1 MNGHRYNPPHPGYFI
16 SQTSKVDPTEMS
28 KEQLKKRVLEAIDR
42 HAAEITE
49 IGDTIWK
56 NPELGYKEFKTAKLV
71 ESKYEE
77 MGWTYENKIAITG
90 SKAYLKQPGPRP
102 TIGIIGELDSVRC
115 PEHPDADP
123 ITGAVHACG
132 HNAQIAAMLGAGIGL
147 TDSGVL
153 DELDGN
159 VVMVT
164 VPAEEY
170 LEIDYRNNLREKG
183 ELEFLG
189 GKQEFIHLGAL
200 ADIDISLGTHSGTDL
215 EDKLRVG
222 GSNNGFIGKLVRYIG
237 LEAHAG
243 AAPDRGINALNAA
256 MLGIMGIHAQRETFR
271 EEDAIRVHP
280 IITKGGEIVNNV
292 PADVR
297 IESYVRGKTV
307 DAIID
312 ANEKVNRALKA
323 GAMAVGAEVEISD
336 IPGYMPYT
344 HHQELD
350 AVLRENCAALVGDD
364 KVKEGEH
371 STGSTDMGDISC
383 IMPTSSIGMGG
394 VTGQGHGRTYQIVDK
409 KLEYITPAKVL
420 ALACIDLLHD
430 NAAKAREIIGSYKPS
445 ILPEEYT
452 DFMRRMV
459 EEP

>member
-1 MNGHRYNPPHPGYFI
+1 
-16 SQTSKVDPTEMS
+16 MS

-42 HAAEITE
+42 RAAEITE

-71 ESKYEE
+71 EYKYEE
-77 MGWTYENKIAITG
+77 MGWTYKNKIAITG

-102 TIGIIGELDSVRC
+102 TVGIIGELDSIRC
-115 PEHPDADP
+115 PEHPEADP

-132 HNAQIAAMLGAGIGL
+132 HNAQIAAMLGAGFGL
-147 TDSGVL
+147 ADSGVL

-200 ADIDISLGTHSGTDL
+200 ADIEISLGTHSNTGLGDAL
-215 EDKLRVG
+215 GIG

-237 LEAHAG
+237 QESHAG
-243 AAPDRGINALNAA
+243 SSPHKGVNALNAA
-256 MLGIMGIHAQRETFR
+256 MLGLMGIHAQRETFR
-271 EEDAIRVHP
+271 EEDTIRVHP

-297 IESYVRGKTV
+297 IESYVRGRTI

-312 ANEKVNRALKA
+312 ANEKVNRALQA
-323 GAMAVGAEVEISD
+323 GAMAVGAQVEIND

-344 HHQELD
+344 HHPELV
-350 AVLRENCAALVGDD
+350 AVLNDSCASVVGENRVVERG
-364 KVKEGEH
+364 H
-371 STGSTDMGDISC
+371 TTGSSDMGDISC
-383 IMPTSSIGMGG
+383 VIPTSSIGMGG
-394 VTGQGHGRTYQIVDK
+394 VTGQSHGRTYQLVDK
-409 KLEYITPAKVL
+409 ELQYTTPAKVL
-420 ALACIDLLHD
+420 ALACIDLLYD
-430 NAAKAREIIGSYKPS
+430 KAKKAKEIIKTYEPS
-445 ILPEEYT
+445 IPPEEYT
-452 DFMRRMV
+452 DFMRKMV
-459 EEP
+459 E